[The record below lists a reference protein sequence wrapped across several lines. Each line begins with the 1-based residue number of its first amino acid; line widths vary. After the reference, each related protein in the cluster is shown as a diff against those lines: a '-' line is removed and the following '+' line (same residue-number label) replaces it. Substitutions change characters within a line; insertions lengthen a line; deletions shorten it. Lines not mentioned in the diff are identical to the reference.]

1 MTNLSAIIAPTNV
14 VTTTGT
20 QTLTNKTLTAPTI
33 ASANLTTALTL
44 AGAAGTNGQVLTSA
58 GSGLPSWTTISASQW
73 TTSSSDIYYST
84 GNVGIGT
91 STAPTAR
98 LSATGTT
105 TGFAGALINVRAMQN
120 DGTTLGTPIV
130 LAGHRYLGSQ
140 DNNSGVIDV
149 PSSTGRMAM
158 SVNGTVMMAYNT
170 TQMGIGANSFGDLFH
185 RLAVIAL
192 NDLGIEVNCGSAT
205 ATPMTFRSGGG
216 NRGTITTTSGGTAY
230 NTTSDYR
237 LKENVQAMQNAL
249 TTVSA
254 LKPVTYKWKADNS
267 NGQGFIAHELAEVC
281 PQAVTGQKDAV
292 DANGNPEY
300 QGIDTS
306 FLIATLTAA
315 IQEQQV
321 IINSLKARLDA
332 ANL

>member
-1 MTNLSAIIAPTNV
+1 MGQLTFQATLGGAINLAGPNIA
-14 VTTTGT
+14 TTTT
-20 QTLTNKTLTAPTI
+20 FTLP
-33 ASANLTTALTL
+33 SAD
-44 AGAAGTNGQVLTSA
+44 GTNGQFLKTN
-58 GSGLPSWTTISASQW
+58 GSGTLSFASVAASQW
-73 TTSSSDIYYST
+73 TTSSSDIYYDT

-91 STAPTAR
+91 SIAPTAR
-98 LSATGTT
+98 LTATGTT
-105 TGFAGALINVRAMQN
+105 TGYGSALINIRAMQN

-149 PSSTGRMAM
+149 PSATGRMAL
-158 SVNGTVMMAYNT
+158 SVNGTVMAAYNT
-170 TQMGIGANSFGDLFH
+170 TQMGIGANSFGDLNH
-185 RLAVIAL
+185 RFAVIGL

-205 ATPMTFRSGGG
+205 ATSMTFRSGGT
-216 NRGTITTTSGGTAY
+216 NRGTITTTTGGTAY

-237 LKENVQAMQNAL
+237 LKENVQTMQNAL
-249 TTVSA
+249 ATVSA

-292 DANGNPEY
+292 DANGNPQY

-306 FLIATLTAA
+306 FLVATLTAA
-315 IQEQQV
+315 IQE
-321 IINSLKARLDA
+321 LKSEFDA
-332 ANL
+332 YKLVHP